1 METPAVRR
9 RYQRISIQWVDKT
22 RTGGS
27 KSPERIE
34 QVKYVSLPVLGW
46 VLVRPVP
53 NEPGHFLYQN
63 LFGWSDCTRKEDEII
78 LSK

>member
-1 METPAVRR
+1 MR
-9 RYQRISIQWVDKT
+9 
-22 RTGGS
+22 
-27 KSPERIE
+27 
-34 QVKYVSLPVLGW
+34 YVSLPVLGW

-78 LSK
+78 LAR